1 MHTYSRAIP
10 VIGGGGGGGGGVAKR
25 MFRILACVQKKHK
38 TTACSVL
45 LLQEGHGM
53 RPDRILMWYILRSD
67 LFLWNRWY
75 IQHLVPLYTCVH

>member
-1 MHTYSRAIP
+1 
-10 VIGGGGGGGGGVAKR
+10 

-45 LLQEGHGM
+45 FLQEGHGM

-75 IQHLVPLYTCVH
+75 IQHLVPLLVFIEAGHGDQYEAVAGDSEEKDILAQL